1 MSDLFKIRG
10 FLPYVCMLFL
20 NAFVD
25 LGHKIT
31 IQNTVFKT
39 YDGDA
44 LIILTAIVNALILLP
59 FILLFTPAGFLAD
72 KFPKNRVMRTT
83 AWGVVG
89 LTCLITLF
97 YHLGWFWAA
106 FAMTFLLAVQ
116 SAFYG
121 PAKYGYI
128 REIAGKERL
137 ARANGVVQATTTIA
151 ILTGTFAFSI
161 LFEMF
166 LAEAVFSTKEDV
178 LIAIKGIGW
187 FLIAGALVEL
197 KLSYR
202 LPTVHEPDRNLRF
215 DWVKYRTGRYLA
227 ENLNAVRSREVIL
240 LSIIGL
246 AIMWSIGQ
254 VLLAAFPAFAKDN
267 LGVTDVRV
275 IQGTLA
281 CAGIGI
287 MLGSL
292 IAGIISKN
300 YIETGLI
307 PIGAAGVAVC
317 LSILPWLDS
326 MQAHAVNIMLLGM
339 LSGLFIIP
347 LNALIQFHAGER
359 ILGRVLAGNSLIQ
372 NVVMLSF
379 LALTVLFSMRGIS
392 NLLFPLLTVVA
403 LGGAIYTVY
412 KLPQSLVRLILT
424 LVIGESYWLHVQG
437 FKHFPDTGG
446 VLMLG
451 KNIRK
456 NFWLF
461 VQMASPRQI
470 RFVADRNIFGR
481 LYNKLFFGFFRAVPG
496 APNPATRQTV
506 IELLEAGEVV
516 CPWSDSI
523 RKDAEWLAS
532 LRSNN
537 GNPDRWVTL
546 PYTINIYGVENSKT
560 DHIVITFEK
569 TETGPGTNAGTLGT
583 DLKSVP

>member
-10 FLPYVCMLFL
+10 FLPYIAVLFL

-31 IQNTVFKT
+31 IQNTIFKT
-39 YDGDA
+39 YEGDA

-59 FILLFTPAGFLAD
+59 FVLLFTPAGFLAD
-72 KFPKNRVMRTT
+72 KFPKNLVMRTT
-83 AWGVVG
+83 AWGAVG

-106 FAMTFLLAVQ
+106 FVMTFLLAVQ

-137 ARANGVVQATTTIA
+137 TRANSVVQATTTIA
-151 ILTGTFAFSI
+151 ILTGALVFSI
-161 LFEMF
+161 LFEIF
-166 LAEAVFSTKEDV
+166 LTDVVFSTKEDV
-178 LIAIKGIGW
+178 LVAIKGIGW

-197 KLSYR
+197 KLAYR
-202 LPTVHEPDRNLRF
+202 LPTRHKPDRNLRF

-227 ENLNAVRSREVIL
+227 ENLDTVRSQEVIL

-246 AIMWSIGQ
+246 ALMWSIGQ
-254 VLLAAFPAFAKDN
+254 VLLAAFPAFVKDN

-281 CAGIGI
+281 NVGTGV
-287 MLGSL
+287 MFGSL
-292 IAGIISKN
+292 IAGIVSRN

-307 PIGAAGVAVC
+307 PIGALGVAVC
-317 LSILPWLDS
+317 LFILPWLDT
-326 MQAHAVNIMLLGM
+326 MQAHVINLMLLGM
-339 LSGLFIIP
+339 FSGLFIIP

-359 ILGRVLAGNSLIQ
+359 MLGRVLAGNSLIQ
-372 NVVMLSF
+372 NVVMLGF
-379 LALTVLFSMRGIS
+379 LGLTVLFSMRGLS
-392 NLLFPLLTVVA
+392 DLLFPLLMVVA

-412 KLPQSLVRLILT
+412 KLPQSLLRIILT
-424 LVIGESYWLHVQG
+424 LTIGETYWLHVEG

-461 VQMASPRQI
+461 VQMAAPRPI
-470 RFVADRNIFGR
+470 HFVADRHIFGSVF
-481 LYNKLFFGFFRAVPG
+481 NKLFFGLFRAIPG
-496 APNPATRQTV
+496 GPNPATRQTV

-516 CPWSDSI
+516 CLWSKSV
-523 RKDAEWLAS
+523 RNNAEWLAS
-532 LRSNN
+532 LRGN
-537 GNPDRWVTL
+537 GDGWVML
-546 PYTINIYGVENSKT
+546 PYIINIYGAKNSKT
-560 DHIVITFEK
+560 DHVVITFEK
-569 TETGPGTNAGTLGT
+569 TETGPGMN
-583 DLKSVP
+583 LKIPESE

>member
-1 MSDLFKIRG
+1 MSDLFRIRG

-39 YDGDA
+39 YEGDA

-83 AWGVVG
+83 AWGAVV
-89 LTCLITLF
+89 LTSLITLF

-116 SAFYG
+116 SAFYS

-137 ARANGVVQATTTIA
+137 ARANGVVQATTTTA

-161 LFEMF
+161 SFEMF
-166 LAEAVFSTKEDV
+166 LADVVFSTKEEV
-178 LIAIKGIGW
+178 MLAIKATGW

-197 KLSYR
+197 MLSYR
-202 LPTVHEPDRNLRF
+202 LPTVHEPDKHLRF

-254 VLLAAFPAFAKDN
+254 VLLAAYPSFAKDN
-267 LGVTDVRV
+267 LGVTDVRI

-292 IAGIISKN
+292 IAGRVSKN
-300 YIETGLI
+300 YIEIGLI
-307 PIGAAGVAVC
+307 PVGALGVAVC
-317 LSILPWLDS
+317 LSILPWLNS
-326 MQAHAVNIMLLGM
+326 VPAHAVNILLLGM

-392 NLLFPLLTVVA
+392 NMLFPLLTVVA
-403 LGGAIYTVY
+403 LGGAVYTVY
-412 KLPQSLVRLILT
+412 KLPQSLVRLLMTMMLGETYHLT
-424 LVIGESYWLHVQG
+424 VEG
-437 FKHFPDTGG
+437 FKNFPDTGG
-446 VLMLG
+446 VLMTGRRL
-451 KNIRK
+451 RRTL
-456 NFWLF
+456 WPF
-461 VQMASPRQI
+461 VQMAAPRQI
-470 RFVADRNIFGR
+470 RFVVDEKAYTGWHKKI
-481 LYNKLFFGFFRAVPG
+481 LFKFFRAVPG
-496 APNPATRQTV
+496 APDQATRQTI

-516 CPWSDSI
+516 CPWFVETLENAGGLAALRNIDNKSGRWAEMPFSFGMKDGRKPSI
-523 RKDAEWLAS
+523 D
-532 LRSNN
+532 
-537 GNPDRWVTL
+537 
-546 PYTINIYGVENSKT
+546 Y
-560 DHIVITFEK
+560 IVITFE
-569 TETGPGTNAGTLGT
+569 TPIQGSE
-583 DLKSVP
+583 

>member
-1 MSDLFKIRG
+1 MSGLFKIRG

-39 YDGDA
+39 YEGDA

-83 AWGVVG
+83 AWGVVV
-89 LTCLITLF
+89 LTSLITLF

-116 SAFYG
+116 SAFYS

-128 REIAGKERL
+128 RELAGKERL

-166 LAEAVFSTKEDV
+166 LDGVVFSTKEDV
-178 LIAIKGIGW
+178 LLAIKGIGW

-197 KLSYR
+197 KLAYR

-275 IQGTLA
+275 IQGALA
-281 CAGIGI
+281 SAGVGI

-292 IAGIISKN
+292 VAGIISKN

-307 PIGAAGVAVC
+307 PVGAVGVAVC
-317 LSILPWLDS
+317 LFILPWLDS
-326 MQAHAVNIMLLGM
+326 MQAHAVNIMMLGV

-424 LVIGESYWLHVQG
+424 LAIGETYWLHVEG

-451 KNIRK
+451 KNTRK
-456 NFWLF
+456 TFWPF

-481 LYNKLFFGFFRAVPG
+481 LYNKLFFGFFRAIPG

-516 CPWSDSI
+516 CPWSDSMG
-523 RKDAEWLAS
+523 KNAEWLAS
-532 LRSNN
+532 LRDTND
-537 GNPDRWVTL
+537 NPERWVTL
-546 PYTINIYGVENSKT
+546 PYTIGIYGAENSKT
-560 DHIVITFEK
+560 DHVLITFEK
-569 TETGPGTNAGTLGT
+569 TETGPGT
-583 DLKSVP
+583 DLKIPGSE

>member
-1 MSDLFKIRG
+1 MLSNLFKIRG

-39 YDGDA
+39 YEGDA

-83 AWGVVG
+83 AWGAVV
-89 LTCLITLF
+89 LTSLITLF

-116 SAFYG
+116 SAFYS

-161 LFEMF
+161 LFETF
-166 LAEAVFSTKEDV
+166 LAGVAFSSKEDV
-178 LIAIKGIGW
+178 LLAIKATGW

-197 KLSYR
+197 LLAYR
-202 LPTVHEPDRNLRF
+202 LPTVHEPDKSLRF

-227 ENLNAVRSREVIL
+227 ENLDAVRSREVIL

-275 IQGTLA
+275 IQGALA
-281 CAGIGI
+281 CAGVGI
-287 MLGSL
+287 MLGSMV
-292 IAGIISKN
+292 AGVISKN

-307 PIGAAGVAVC
+307 PVGAVGVAVC
-317 LSILPWLDS
+317 LFILPWLDS
-326 MQAHAVNIMLLGM
+326 MQAHAVNIMMLGV

-379 LALTVLFSMRGIS
+379 LALTVLFSTRGIS

-424 LVIGESYWLHVQG
+424 LAIGETYWLHVEG

-451 KNIRK
+451 KNTRK
-456 NFWLF
+456 TFWPF

-470 RFVADRNIFGR
+470 RFVADGNIFGKA
-481 LYNKLFFGFFRAVPG
+481 YNKLFFGFFRAVPG

-516 CPWSDSI
+516 CPWSESVS
-523 RKDAEWLAS
+523 KNAEWLAS
-532 LRSNN
+532 LRGNN
-537 GNPDRWVTL
+537 DNPDRWVTL
-546 PYTINIYGVENSKT
+546 PYTIGIYGAENSKT
-560 DHIVITFEK
+560 DHVVITFEK
-569 TETGPGTNAGTLGT
+569 TETGPGT
-583 DLKSVP
+583 DPR

>member
-1 MSDLFKIRG
+1 MLNGLFKIRG

-39 YDGDA
+39 YEGDA

-83 AWGVVG
+83 AWGAVI
-89 LTCLITLF
+89 LTSLITLF
-97 YHLGWFWAA
+97 YHLGWFWAS

-116 SAFYG
+116 SAFYS

-166 LAEAVFSTKEDV
+166 LADGVFSTKEDV

-215 DWVKYRTGRYLA
+215 DWVKYRTGHYLA

-281 CAGIGI
+281 GAGIGI
-287 MLGSL
+287 MFGSL
-292 IAGIISKN
+292 IAGTISKN

-307 PIGAAGVAVC
+307 PIGAVGVAVC
-317 LSILPWLDS
+317 LFILPWLDS
-326 MQAHAVNIMLLGM
+326 MQAHAINIMLLGM

-347 LNALIQFHAGER
+347 LNALLQFHAGEQIR
-359 ILGRVLAGNSLIQ
+359 GRVLAGNNFIQ

-424 LVIGESYWLHVQG
+424 LVIGETYWLHVQG

-481 LYNKLFFGFFRAVPG
+481 LYNKLFFGLFRAIPG

-532 LRSNN
+532 LRDNN
-537 GNPDRWVTL
+537 DNPDRWVTL
-546 PYTINIYGVENSKT
+546 PYTINIYGEENSKT

-569 TETGPGTNAGTLGT
+569 TETGPGTDSKIPG
-583 DLKSVP
+583 SE

>member
-1 MSDLFKIRG
+1 MSNIFTIRG
-10 FLPYVCMLFL
+10 FVPYICMLFL

-39 YDGDA
+39 YEGDT

-83 AWGVVG
+83 AWGVVV
-89 LTCLITLF
+89 LTSLITLF

-116 SAFYG
+116 SAFYS

-128 REIAGKERL
+128 REIAGKEQL

-151 ILTGTFAFSI
+151 ILTGTFAFSV

-166 LAEAVFSTKEDV
+166 LVDVVFSTKEDV

-197 KLSYR
+197 KLAYR

-215 DWVKYRTGRYLA
+215 DWVKYRSGRYLA
-227 ENLNAVRSREVIL
+227 ENLDAVRSREVIL

-246 AIMWSIGQ
+246 AIIWAIGQ

-267 LGVTDVRV
+267 LGITDVRV
-275 IQGTLA
+275 IQAVLA
-281 CAGIGI
+281 SAGIGI

-292 IAGIISKN
+292 VAGLISRN

-307 PIGAAGVAVC
+307 PIGAVGVAVC

-326 MQAHAVNIMLLGM
+326 MQAHAVNIMMLGV

-359 ILGRVLAGNSLIQ
+359 ILGRVLAGNSFIQ

-392 NLLFPLLTVVA
+392 NLLFPLLTLVA

-412 KLPQSLVRLILT
+412 KLPQSMVRLLLT
-424 LVIGESYWLHVQG
+424 LAIGETYWLHVEG

-451 KNIRK
+451 KNTRRHL
-456 NFWLF
+456 WSF
-461 VQMASPRQI
+461 VQMAAPRQI

-516 CPWSDSI
+516 CPWHESVC
-523 RKDAEWLAS
+523 KDTEWLAS
-532 LRSNN
+532 LRGAD
-537 GNPDRWVTL
+537 GNPGRWVTL
-546 PYTINIYGVENSKT
+546 PFTLGVYGTENSKT
-560 DHIVITFEK
+560 DHVVITFEK
-569 TETGPGTNAGTLGT
+569 TE
-583 DLKSVP
+583 S

>member
-1 MSDLFKIRG
+1 MLNGLFKIRG

-39 YDGDA
+39 YEGDA

-83 AWGVVG
+83 AWGVVV
-89 LTCLITLF
+89 LTSLITLF

-116 SAFYG
+116 SAFYS

-128 REIAGKERL
+128 RELAGKERL

-166 LAEAVFSTKEDV
+166 LDGVVFSTKEDV
-178 LIAIKGIGW
+178 LLAIKGIGW

-197 KLSYR
+197 KLAYR

-275 IQGTLA
+275 IQGALA
-281 CAGIGI
+281 SAGVGI

-292 IAGIISKN
+292 VAGIISKN

-307 PIGAAGVAVC
+307 PVGAVGVAVC
-317 LSILPWLDS
+317 LFILPWLDS
-326 MQAHAVNIMLLGM
+326 MQAHAVNIMMLGV

-424 LVIGESYWLHVQG
+424 LAIGETYWLHVEG

-451 KNIRK
+451 KNTRK
-456 NFWLF
+456 TFWPF

-470 RFVADRNIFGR
+470 RFVADGNIFGR
-481 LYNKLFFGFFRAVPG
+481 LYNKLFFGFFRAIPG

-516 CPWSDSI
+516 CPWSDSMG
-523 RKDAEWLAS
+523 KNAEWLAS
-532 LRSNN
+532 LRDTND
-537 GNPDRWVTL
+537 NPERWVTL
-546 PYTINIYGVENSKT
+546 PYTIGIYGAENSKT
-560 DHIVITFEK
+560 DHVVITFEK
-569 TETGPGTNAGTLGT
+569 TETGPGTN
-583 DLKSVP
+583 LKIPGSE

>member
-39 YDGDA
+39 YEGDA

-59 FILLFTPAGFLAD
+59 FVLLFTPAGFLAD

-83 AWGVVG
+83 AWGAVV
-89 LTCLITLF
+89 LTSLITLF

-116 SAFYG
+116 SAFYS

-137 ARANGVVQATTTIA
+137 ARANGVVQATTTTA

-161 LFEMF
+161 SFEMF
-166 LAEAVFSTKEDV
+166 LADVVFSTKEEV
-178 LIAIKGIGW
+178 MLAIKATGW

-197 KLSYR
+197 MLSYR
-202 LPTVHEPDRNLRF
+202 LPTVHEPDRHLRF

-254 VLLAAFPAFAKDN
+254 VLLAAYPSFAKDN
-267 LGVTDVRV
+267 LGVTDVRI

-292 IAGIISKN
+292 IAGRVSKN
-300 YIETGLI
+300 YIEIGLI
-307 PIGAAGVAVC
+307 PVGALGVAVC
-317 LSILPWLDS
+317 LSILPWLNS
-326 MQAHAVNIMLLGM
+326 VPAHAVNILLLGM

-379 LALTVLFSMRGIS
+379 LVLTVLFSMRGIS
-392 NLLFPLLTVVA
+392 NMLFPLLTVVA
-403 LGGAIYTVY
+403 LGGAVYTVY
-412 KLPQSLVRLILT
+412 KLPQSLVRLLMTMMLGETYHLT
-424 LVIGESYWLHVQG
+424 VEG
-437 FKHFPDTGG
+437 FKNFPDTGG
-446 VLMLG
+446 VLMTGRRL
-451 KNIRK
+451 RRTL
-456 NFWLF
+456 WPF
-461 VQMASPRQI
+461 VQMAAPRQI
-470 RFVADRNIFGR
+470 RFVVDEKAYTGWHKKI
-481 LYNKLFFGFFRAVPG
+481 LFNFFRAVPG
-496 APNPATRQTV
+496 APDLATRQTI

-516 CPWSDSI
+516 CPWFVETLENAGGLAALRNIDNKSGRWAELPFSFGMKDG
-523 RKDAEWLAS
+523 RKPSVD
-532 LRSNN
+532 
-537 GNPDRWVTL
+537 
-546 PYTINIYGVENSKT
+546 Y
-560 DHIVITFEK
+560 IVITFEK
-569 TETGPGTNAGTLGT
+569 PV
-583 DLKSVP
+583 S

>member
-1 MSDLFKIRG
+1 MSGLFKIRG

-39 YDGDA
+39 YEGDA

-83 AWGVVG
+83 AWGVVA
-89 LTCLITLF
+89 LTSLITLF

-116 SAFYG
+116 SAFYS

-128 REIAGKERL
+128 RELAGKERL

-166 LAEAVFSTKEDV
+166 LDGVVFSTKEDV
-178 LIAIKGIGW
+178 LLAIKGIGW
-187 FLIAGALVEL
+187 FLMAGALVEL
-197 KLSYR
+197 KLAYR
-202 LPTVHEPDRNLRF
+202 LPTVHEPDRSLRF
-215 DWVKYRTGRYLA
+215 DWVKYRSGRYLA

-254 VLLAAFPAFAKDN
+254 VLLAAFPAFAKDT

-275 IQGTLA
+275 IQGALA
-281 CAGIGI
+281 SAGVGI

-292 IAGIISKN
+292 IAGVISKN

-307 PIGAAGVAVC
+307 PIGAVGVAVC

-326 MQAHAVNIMLLGM
+326 MQAHAINIMMLGV

-379 LALTVLFSMRGIS
+379 LVLTVLFSMRGIS

-424 LVIGESYWLHVQG
+424 LAIGESYWLHVEG

-451 KNIRK
+451 KNTRK
-456 NFWLF
+456 TFWPF

-470 RFVADRNIFGR
+470 RFVAEGNIFGPAH
-481 LYNKLFFGFFRAVPG
+481 NKLFFGFFRAIRG

-506 IELLEAGEVV
+506 IDLLEAGEVV
-516 CPWSDSI
+516 CPWSDSMG
-523 RKDAEWLAS
+523 KNAEWLAS
-532 LRSNN
+532 LRGAD
-537 GNPDRWVTL
+537 GNPGRWVTL
-546 PYTINIYGVENSKT
+546 PYTIGIYGTENSKT
-560 DHIVITFEK
+560 DHVVITFEE
-569 TETGPGTNAGTLGT
+569 TEAGPGTA
-583 DLKSVP
+583 PR

>member
-10 FLPYVCMLFL
+10 FLPYIAVLFL

-25 LGHKIT
+25 LGHKVT

-39 YDGDA
+39 YEGDM
-44 LIILTAIVNALILLP
+44 LIMLSAIVNALILLP
-59 FILLFTPAGFLAD
+59 FVLLFTPAGFLAD
-72 KFPKNRVMRTT
+72 KFPKQRVMRTT

-137 ARANGVVQATTTIA
+137 ARANGVVQATTTTA
-151 ILTGTFAFSI
+151 ILIGAFVFSI
-161 LFEMF
+161 RFEMF
-166 LAEAVFSTKEDV
+166 LIDAVFSTKEEV
-178 LIAIKGIGW
+178 LVAIKGIGW

-197 KLSYR
+197 KLAYR
-202 LPTVHEPDRNLRF
+202 LPATQEPDPNLRF
-215 DWVKYRTGRYLA
+215 DWVKYRTGRYLV
-227 ENLNAVRSREVIL
+227 ENLETVRSREVIL

-246 AIMWSIGQ
+246 ALMWSIGQ

-281 CAGIGI
+281 SAGIGV
-287 MLGSL
+287 MFGSL
-292 IAGIISKN
+292 IAGTLSRG

-307 PIGAAGVAVC
+307 PIGALGVAVC
-317 LSILPWLDS
+317 LFILPWLDT
-326 MQAHAVNIMLLGM
+326 MQAHSINLMLLGL
-339 LSGLFIIP
+339 LSGLFIVP

-359 ILGRVLAGNSLIQ
+359 IMGRVLAGNSFIQ
-372 NVVMLSF
+372 NVVMLGF
-379 LALTVLFSMRGIS
+379 LALTALFSMRGSS
-392 NLLFPLLTVVA
+392 NLLFPLLMIVA
-403 LGGAIYTVY
+403 LGGTIYTVY

-424 LVIGESYWLHVQG
+424 LIIGETYWLHVEG
-437 FKHFPDTGG
+437 FKHFPHTGG

-451 KNIRK
+451 KNIRR

-461 VQMASPRQI
+461 VQLASPRPV
-470 RFVADRNIFGR
+470 RFVASRNIFG
-481 LYNKLFFGFFRAVPG
+481 NFFSKLFFGFFRAVPG

-516 CPWSDSI
+516 CLWSDSV
-523 RKDAEWLAS
+523 RNNAEWLAS
-532 LRSNN
+532 LRDNSD
-537 GNPDRWVTL
+537 GWVTL
-546 PYTINIYGVENSKT
+546 PYIINIYGVEKSKT
-560 DHIVITFEK
+560 DHIVITFEQ
-569 TETGPGTNAGTLGT
+569 TETGAGRDAETLET

>member
-39 YDGDA
+39 YEGDA

-59 FILLFTPAGFLAD
+59 FVLLFTPAGFLAD

-83 AWGVVG
+83 AWGAVV
-89 LTCLITLF
+89 LTSLITLF

-116 SAFYG
+116 SAFYS

-137 ARANGVVQATTTIA
+137 ARANGVVQATTTTA

-161 LFEMF
+161 SFEMF
-166 LAEAVFSTKEDV
+166 LADVVFSTKEEV
-178 LIAIKGIGW
+178 MLAIKATGW

-197 KLSYR
+197 MLSYR
-202 LPTVHEPDRNLRF
+202 LPTVHEPDKHLRF

-254 VLLAAFPAFAKDN
+254 VLLAAYPSFAKDN
-267 LGVTDVRV
+267 LGVTDVRI

-292 IAGIISKN
+292 IAGRVSKN
-300 YIETGLI
+300 YIEIGLI
-307 PIGAAGVAVC
+307 PVGALGVAVC
-317 LSILPWLDS
+317 LSILPWLNS
-326 MQAHAVNIMLLGM
+326 VPAHAVNILLLGM

-379 LALTVLFSMRGIS
+379 LVLTVLFSMRGIS
-392 NLLFPLLTVVA
+392 NMLFPLLTVVA
-403 LGGAIYTVY
+403 LGGAVYTVY
-412 KLPQSLVRLILT
+412 KLPQSLVRLLMTMMLGETYHLT
-424 LVIGESYWLHVQG
+424 VEG
-437 FKHFPDTGG
+437 FKNFPDTGG
-446 VLMLG
+446 VLMTGRRL
-451 KNIRK
+451 RRTL
-456 NFWLF
+456 WPF
-461 VQMASPRQI
+461 VQMAAPRQI
-470 RFVADRNIFGR
+470 RFVVDEKAYTGWHKKI
-481 LYNKLFFGFFRAVPG
+481 LFNFFRAVPG
-496 APNPATRQTV
+496 APDLATRQTI

-516 CPWSDSI
+516 CPWFVETLENAGGLAALRNIDNKSGRWAELPFSFGMKDG
-523 RKDAEWLAS
+523 RKPSVD
-532 LRSNN
+532 
-537 GNPDRWVTL
+537 
-546 PYTINIYGVENSKT
+546 Y
-560 DHIVITFEK
+560 IVITFEK
-569 TETGPGTNAGTLGT
+569 PV
-583 DLKSVP
+583 S

>member
-1 MSDLFKIRG
+1 MSNIFTIRG
-10 FLPYVCMLFL
+10 FVPYICMLFL

-39 YDGDA
+39 YEGDT

-83 AWGVVG
+83 AWGVVV
-89 LTCLITLF
+89 LTSLITLF

-116 SAFYG
+116 SAFYS

-166 LAEAVFSTKEDV
+166 LVDVVFSTKEEV

-197 KLSYR
+197 KLAYR
-202 LPTVHEPDRNLRF
+202 LPTVHEPDRSLRF
-215 DWVKYRTGRYLA
+215 DWVKYRSGRYLA

-246 AIMWSIGQ
+246 AIIWAIGQ

-275 IQGTLA
+275 IQAVLA
-281 CAGIGI
+281 SAGIGI

-292 IAGIISKN
+292 IAGIISRN

-307 PIGAAGVAVC
+307 PIGALGVAVC

-326 MQAHAVNIMLLGM
+326 MQAHAVNIMMLGV

-359 ILGRVLAGNSLIQ
+359 ILGRVLAGNSFIQ

-392 NLLFPLLTVVA
+392 NLLFPFLTVVA

-412 KLPQSLVRLILT
+412 KLPQSMVRLILT
-424 LVIGESYWLHVQG
+424 LAIGETYWLHVEG

-451 KNIRK
+451 KNTRRHL
-456 NFWLF
+456 WSF
-461 VQMASPRQI
+461 VQMAAPRQI
-470 RFVADRNIFGR
+470 RFVADKDIFGR
-481 LYNKLFFGFFRAVPG
+481 LYNKLFFGFFRAIPG
-496 APNPATRQTV
+496 APDPATRQTV

-516 CPWSDSI
+516 CPWHESVC
-523 RKDAEWLAS
+523 KDTEWLAS
-532 LRSNN
+532 LRGAD

-546 PYTINIYGVENSKT
+546 PFTIGVYGTENSKT
-560 DHIVITFEK
+560 DHVVITFEK
-569 TETGPGTNAGTLGT
+569 TENGART
-583 DLKSVP
+583 D

>member
-39 YDGDA
+39 YEGDA

-59 FILLFTPAGFLAD
+59 FVLLFTPAGFLAD

-83 AWGVVG
+83 AWGAVV
-89 LTCLITLF
+89 LTSLITLF

-116 SAFYG
+116 SAFYS

-137 ARANGVVQATTTIA
+137 ARANGVVQATTTTA

-161 LFEMF
+161 SFEMF
-166 LAEAVFSTKEDV
+166 LADVVFSTKEEV
-178 LIAIKGIGW
+178 MLAIKATGW

-197 KLSYR
+197 MLSYR
-202 LPTVHEPDRNLRF
+202 LPTVHEPDKHLRF

-254 VLLAAFPAFAKDN
+254 VLLAAYPSFAKDN
-267 LGVTDVRV
+267 LGVTDVRI

-292 IAGIISKN
+292 IAGRVSKN
-300 YIETGLI
+300 YIEIGLI
-307 PIGAAGVAVC
+307 PVGALGVAVC
-317 LSILPWLDS
+317 LSILPWLNS
-326 MQAHAVNIMLLGM
+326 VPAHAVNILLLGM

-392 NLLFPLLTVVA
+392 NMLFPLLTVVA
-403 LGGAIYTVY
+403 LGGAVYTVY
-412 KLPQSLVRLILT
+412 KLPQSLVRLLMTMMLGETYHLT
-424 LVIGESYWLHVQG
+424 VEG
-437 FKHFPDTGG
+437 FKNFPDTGG
-446 VLMLG
+446 VLMTGRRL
-451 KNIRK
+451 RRTL
-456 NFWLF
+456 WPF
-461 VQMASPRQI
+461 VQMAAPRQI
-470 RFVADRNIFGR
+470 RFVVDEKAYTGWHKKI
-481 LYNKLFFGFFRAVPG
+481 LFNFFRAVPG
-496 APNPATRQTV
+496 APDLATRQTI

-516 CPWSDSI
+516 CPWFVETLENAGGLAALRNIDNKSGRWAELPFSFGMKDG
-523 RKDAEWLAS
+523 RKPSVD
-532 LRSNN
+532 
-537 GNPDRWVTL
+537 
-546 PYTINIYGVENSKT
+546 Y
-560 DHIVITFEK
+560 IVITFEK
-569 TETGPGTNAGTLGT
+569 PV
-583 DLKSVP
+583 S

>member
-10 FLPYVCMLFL
+10 FLPYIAVLFL

-31 IQNTVFKT
+31 IQNTIFKT
-39 YDGDA
+39 YEGDA

-59 FILLFTPAGFLAD
+59 FVLLFTPAGFLAD
-72 KFPKNRVMRTT
+72 KFPKNLVMRTT
-83 AWGVVG
+83 AWGAVG

-106 FAMTFLLAVQ
+106 FVMTFLLAVQ

-137 ARANGVVQATTTIA
+137 TRANSVVQATTTIA
-151 ILTGTFAFSI
+151 ILTGALVFSI
-161 LFEMF
+161 LFEIF
-166 LAEAVFSTKEDV
+166 LTDVVFSTKEDV
-178 LIAIKGIGW
+178 LVAIKGIGW

-197 KLSYR
+197 KLAYR
-202 LPTVHEPDRNLRF
+202 LPTRHKPDRNLRF

-227 ENLNAVRSREVIL
+227 ENLDTVRSQEVIL

-246 AIMWSIGQ
+246 ALMWSIGQ
-254 VLLAAFPAFAKDN
+254 VLLAAFPAFVKDN

-281 CAGIGI
+281 NVGTGV
-287 MLGSL
+287 MFGSL
-292 IAGIISKN
+292 IAGIVSRN

-307 PIGAAGVAVC
+307 PIGALGVAVC
-317 LSILPWLDS
+317 LFILPWLDT
-326 MQAHAVNIMLLGM
+326 MQAHVINLMLLGM
-339 LSGLFIIP
+339 FSGLFIIP

-359 ILGRVLAGNSLIQ
+359 MLGRVLAGNSLIQ
-372 NVVMLSF
+372 NVVMLGF
-379 LALTVLFSMRGIS
+379 LGLTVLFSMRGLS
-392 NLLFPLLTVVA
+392 DLLFPLLMVVA

-412 KLPQSLVRLILT
+412 KLPQSLLRIILT
-424 LVIGESYWLHVQG
+424 LTIGETYWLHVEG

-461 VQMASPRQI
+461 VQMAAPRQI
-470 RFVADRNIFGR
+470 RFVVSRHLFGS
-481 LYNKLFFGFFRAVPG
+481 LYNKIFFGFFRAIPG
-496 APNPATRQTV
+496 ARNPATRQTI

-516 CPWSDSI
+516 CPWSDSD
-523 RKDAEWLAS
+523 RNNAEWLAS
-532 LRSNN
+532 LRGDS
-537 GNPDRWVTL
+537 DSWVML
-546 PYTINIYGVENSKT
+546 PYIINVYGVKNSKT
-560 DHIVITFEK
+560 DHVVITFGK
-569 TETGPGTNAGTLGT
+569 TETGAGTDAETLET
-583 DLKSVP
+583 DLKSAP

>member
-10 FLPYVCMLFL
+10 FLPYVSMLFL

-39 YDGDA
+39 YEGDA

-59 FILLFTPAGFLAD
+59 FVLLFTPAGFLAD

-83 AWGVVG
+83 AWGAVV
-89 LTCLITLF
+89 LTSLITLF

-116 SAFYG
+116 SAFYS

-137 ARANGVVQATTTIA
+137 ARANGVVQATTTTA

-161 LFEMF
+161 SFEMF
-166 LAEAVFSTKEDV
+166 LADVVFSTKEEV
-178 LIAIKGIGW
+178 MLAIKATGW

-197 KLSYR
+197 MLSYR
-202 LPTVHEPDRNLRF
+202 LPTVHEPDKHLRF

-254 VLLAAFPAFAKDN
+254 VLLAAYPSFAKDN
-267 LGVTDVRV
+267 LGVTDVRI

-292 IAGIISKN
+292 IAGRVSKN
-300 YIETGLI
+300 YIEIGLI
-307 PIGAAGVAVC
+307 PVGALGVAVC
-317 LSILPWLDS
+317 LSILPWLNS
-326 MQAHAVNIMLLGM
+326 VPAHAVNILLLGM

-403 LGGAIYTVY
+403 LGGAVYTVY
-412 KLPQSLVRLILT
+412 KLPQSLVRLLMTMMLGETYHLT
-424 LVIGESYWLHVQG
+424 VEG
-437 FKHFPDTGG
+437 FRNFPDTGG
-446 VLMLG
+446 VLMTGRRL
-451 KNIRK
+451 RRTL
-456 NFWLF
+456 WPF
-461 VQMASPRQI
+461 VQMAAPRQI
-470 RFVADRNIFGR
+470 RFVVDEKAYTGWHKKI
-481 LYNKLFFGFFRAVPG
+481 LFKFFRAVPG
-496 APNPATRQTV
+496 APDLATRQTI

-516 CPWSDSI
+516 CPWFVETLENAGGLAALRNIENKSGRWAELPFSFGMKDG
-523 RKDAEWLAS
+523 RKPSVD
-532 LRSNN
+532 
-537 GNPDRWVTL
+537 
-546 PYTINIYGVENSKT
+546 Y
-560 DHIVITFEK
+560 IVITFEK
-569 TETGPGTNAGTLGT
+569 PV
-583 DLKSVP
+583 S

>member
-1 MSDLFKIRG
+1 MSDLFRIRG
-10 FLPYVCMLFL
+10 FLPYVTMLFL

-39 YDGDA
+39 YEGDT

-83 AWGVVG
+83 AWGVVV
-89 LTCLITLF
+89 LTSLITLF

-116 SAFYG
+116 SAFYS

-128 REIAGKERL
+128 RELAGKERL

-161 LFEMF
+161 SFEMF
-166 LAEAVFSTKEDV
+166 LADVVFSTQEDV
-178 LIAIKGIGW
+178 LLAIKATGW

-197 KLSYR
+197 LLAYR
-202 LPTVHEPDRNLRF
+202 LPTVHEPDKNLRF

-275 IQGTLA
+275 IQGALA
-281 CAGIGI
+281 SAGIGI

-307 PIGAAGVAVC
+307 PVGAVGVAVC
-317 LSILPWLDS
+317 LFILPWLDS
-326 MQAHAVNIMLLGM
+326 MQAHAVNIMVLGV

-403 LGGAIYTVY
+403 LGGAVYTVY

-424 LVIGESYWLHVQG
+424 LAIGETYWLHVEG

-451 KNIRK
+451 KNTRK
-456 NFWLF
+456 TFWPF

-481 LYNKLFFGFFRAVPG
+481 LYNKLFFGFFRAIPG

-516 CPWSDSI
+516 CPWSDSMG
-523 RKDAEWLAS
+523 KNAEWLAS
-532 LRSNN
+532 LRGDND
-537 GNPDRWVTL
+537 NPGRWVTL
-546 PYTINIYGVENSKT
+546 PYTIGIYGAENSKT
-560 DHIVITFEK
+560 DHVVITFEK
-569 TETGPGTNAGTLGT
+569 TETGPGT
-583 DLKSVP
+583 DPR